1 MHALLEIEFD
11 RLETVEGRQMLRVD
25 GELIPIAELRELI
38 AQGYPAARQRN
49 RLPVVVLQ
57 QGARKTALVVD
68 GFESCRKMMIRPC
81 SVPGMPTDRIAGTVL
96 REDGAVCLVLS
107 VPYLLRRTATD
118 SAFTITRAQ
127 EVSVSEPEHDWP
139 ASILVVDDS
148 ITTRTLERSIL
159 ETNGYHVLVAV
170 DGIEALRMLEQNPV
184 DLVISDVEM
193 PNLDGFGLLER
204 MKEDQDLRRIPVV
217 LLTSR
222 RNVEDQKK
230 GLELGAE
237 AYLVKQEFDQVNLLE
252 TVRQLV

>member
-1 MHALLEIEFD
+1 
-11 RLETVEGRQMLRVD
+11 
-25 GELIPIAELRELI
+25 
-38 AQGYPAARQRN
+38 
-49 RLPVVVLQ
+49 
-57 QGARKTALVVD
+57 
-68 GFESCRKMMIRPC
+68 
-81 SVPGMPTDRIAGTVL
+81 
-96 REDGAVCLVLS
+96 
-107 VPYLLRRTATD
+107 
-118 SAFTITRAQ
+118 
-127 EVSVSEPEHDWP
+127 
-139 ASILVVDDS
+139 
-148 ITTRTLERSIL
+148 
-159 ETNGYHVLVAV
+159 
-170 DGIEALRMLEQNPV
+170 MLEQNPV